1 MQGVTVITGAAGGI
15 GRAMMLRFSEA
26 GHTVVGL
33 DLPGACPPDDP
44 SYRVCDIT
52 DEAQVNAVFEGI
64 VARYGRIDVLVNNA
78 GLSAVGALLDH
89 DVSVYRRVMEVNYI
103 GALICTRAALPA
115 LTRTRGRIVVT
126 SSVTGFAPTVG
137 RPAYVAAKHA
147 VTGLFTALRYELA
160 ASGVTVTMV
169 HPTFVTGGMGQA
181 SGIDLS
187 VRTTTGSEIS
197 QDDVA
202 RAAVR
207 AVRRRRDLVLVG
219 RTAKLAWWGHRI
231 SPRGFGYLMNR
242 ALMNRAPKNR
252 TPKNRA
258 VTDRTLH
265 GETS

>member
-33 DLPGACPPDDP
+33 DLPGACPPDDA
-44 SYRVCDIT
+44 SYRPCDIT
-52 DEAQVNAVFEGI
+52 DEAQVNAVIEGI
-64 VARYGRIDVLVNNA
+64 VGEHGRIDVLVNNA

-115 LTRTRGRIVVT
+115 LARSRGRIVVT
-126 SSVTGFAPTVG
+126 SSVTGFAPTIG

-181 SGIDLS
+181 SGTDEG

-197 QDDVA
+197 RDDVA
-202 RAAVR
+202 RAVVR

-242 ALMNRAPKNR
+242 ALMNRTLMKRTLGSPTLKSR
-252 TPKNRA
+252 TPQ
-258 VTDRTLH
+258 
-265 GETS
+265 GEAS